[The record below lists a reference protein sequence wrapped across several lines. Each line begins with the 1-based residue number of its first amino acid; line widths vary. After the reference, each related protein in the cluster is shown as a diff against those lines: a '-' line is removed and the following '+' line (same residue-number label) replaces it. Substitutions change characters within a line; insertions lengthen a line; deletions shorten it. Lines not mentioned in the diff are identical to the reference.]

1 MAIKVLVSGTG
12 KMGRESLAAVC
23 REPDLEPAGVLS
35 RSAGEEYLSLPDGS
49 GLVPF
54 GHEPA
59 ALLARTRPDV
69 VVDFTNAERTP
80 TVAREALE
88 AGACLVIG
96 TSGLSDAF
104 LKELDRECLQRKLAA
119 VVCPNFAIGAVIMV
133 HLARI
138 ASRFF
143 DYGEVI
149 EMHHEGKADAPSGT
163 AIATARAMAGGRKQ
177 PFLRPPTTKETLPGT
192 RGGSLD
198 GVTIHSVRLPGLV
211 AHQQVMLGGP
221 GQTLTIRHDSIS
233 RESFMPGVVMAVR
246 HVKEAEGLVL
256 GLDRLIGLE

>member
-12 KMGRESLAAVC
+12 KMGRESLAPVC
-23 REPDLEPAGVLS
+23 REPDRAPVGVLS
-35 RSAGEEYLSLPDGS
+35 RSAGEEYLPLPDGS

-59 ALLARTRPDV
+59 AILARTRPDV
-69 VVDFTNAERTP
+69 VVDFTNAECTP

-104 LKELDRECLQRKLAA
+104 LKELDRDCLQRKLAA

-143 DYGEVI
+143 DYAEVI

-163 AIATARAMAGGRKQ
+163 AIATARAMADARGK
-177 PFLRPPTTKETLPGT
+177 PFEQALTQRENIPGT
-192 RGGSLD
+192 RGGSLE
-198 GVTIHSVRLPGLV
+198 
-211 AHQQVMLGGP
+211 GGAIP
-221 GQTLTIRHDSIS
+221 S
-233 RESFMPGVVMAVR
+233 
-246 HVKEAEGLVL
+246 
-256 GLDRLIGLE
+256 